1 MKPRNTPDANKPASK
16 PATGQPAERPA
27 SRDWLE
33 SELRT
38 LSTQPR
44 HRAPEAFTARVMDRL
59 DGETALRT
67 APAPAPTELPTRDRQ
82 PGPWIR
88 LMGGKR
94 TDPFAGRR
102 PALWTWPA
110 PSPAMAAAVWLP
122 LMLLMALNVSI
133 LGNAL
138 RIPSASDSPL
148 AGQTDHSG
156 GIWEDTDTDP
166 ESSVWVSVPFPDL
179 FTEFAETSE
188 TTWPPSGSE
197 NP

>member
-1 MKPRNTPDANKPASK
+1 MKPRNTPDSDQPASK
-16 PATGQPAERPA
+16 PATGQPADRPA

-44 HRAPEAFTARVMDRL
+44 HRAPETFTARVMDRL
-59 DGETALRT
+59 DADPPLRT
-67 APAPAPTELPTRDRQ
+67 VPAPTRSERPTRDRLTA
-82 PGPWIR
+82 PPIR
-88 LMGGKR
+88 LMSDKR
-94 TDPFAGRR
+94 TDPFAGRL
-102 PALWTWPA
+102 ALWTWPA

-122 LMLLMALNVSI
+122 LMLLLALNVSI

-148 AGQTDHSG
+148 SGQTDYSG
-156 GIWEDTDTDP
+156 GIWEDADTDP

-179 FTEFAETSE
+179 FTEFAETADP
-188 TTWPPSGSE
+188 TRTPSGSE